1 MQQAQQQNADIE
13 VESFQYP
20 GPKPFSKETAVVMI
34 ADGVEAASKSLKE
47 PTAEKIIAFVDK
59 IVQRLMDEKQF
70 LEANITLR
78 EIETVKKVLS
88 EKLISSYHLR
98 VAYPE

>member
-1 MQQAQQQNADIE
+1 
-13 VESFQYP
+13 
-20 GPKPFSKETAVVMI
+20 MI
-34 ADGVEAASKSLKE
+34 SDGVEAASKSLKE
-47 PTAEKIIAFVDK
+47 PTAEKIIVFVDK

-78 EIETVKKVLS
+78 EIETIKKVLV

>member
-1 MQQAQQQNADIE
+1 MCIRDR
-13 VESFQYP
+13 
-20 GPKPFSKETAVVMI
+20 
-34 ADGVEAASKSLKE
+34 
-47 PTAEKIIAFVDK
+47 KIIAFVGK

-78 EIETVKKVLS
+78 EIETIKNVLV

>member
-1 MQQAQQQNADIE
+1 M
-13 VESFQYP
+13 
-20 GPKPFSKETAVVMI
+20 
-34 ADGVEAASKSLKE
+34 
-47 PTAEKIIAFVDK
+47 DK

-78 EIETVKKVLS
+78 EIETVKKVLV

>member
-1 MQQAQQQNADIE
+1 
-13 VESFQYP
+13 
-20 GPKPFSKETAVVMI
+20 MI